1 MQKQRHRRRQW
12 KKRGFRPV
20 SAAGIAVLLLAVI
33 VTGCFC
39 CELFIP
45 KDPSCFD
52 LAHTSEAPCREF
64 WFGTDTMGRDL
75 FSMVWQGG
83 RISLLIGFLATLLS
97 TGIGILV
104 GTAGGLAP
112 EWLDALLMRL
122 TEIFLSIPHLL
133 LIVFLQ
139 AILGRA
145 TVLSLSLVI
154 GATGWTSI
162 AKVVR
167 TEVMQLRRRDY
178 VLAAKTMGAGFFHI
192 LYRHLAPNFLPSILF
207 FIVMD
212 IRSAILAEATLS
224 FMGLG
229 LPLEA
234 VSWGSM
240 LSLSEK
246 AVLTG
251 DWWILLVPGGFLI
264 VTLLGVTEIAVFCR
278 EIPGAKIKHR
288 SRKNDRKR
296 CKNRSL
302 QKGGR
307 IA

>member
-1 MQKQRHRRRQW
+1 M
-12 KKRGFRPV
+12 KKKTAIFF
-20 SAAGIAVLLLAVI
+20 LMVI
-33 VTGCFC
+33 VTGCLF

-45 KDPSCFD
+45 KDPSYLD
-52 LAHTSEAPCREF
+52 LTHTRLAPCREF

-75 FSMVWQGG
+75 FSMIWSGG
-83 RISLLIGFLATLLS
+83 RLSLLVGVLATLLS
-97 TGIGILV
+97 TGIGILW
-104 GTAGGLAP
+104 GSDSGLAP
-112 EWLDALLMRL
+112 EWLDALFMRL

-139 AILGRA
+139 AILGKA

-154 GATGWTSI
+154 GATGWTNI

-167 TEVMQLRRRDY
+167 TEVKQLRQSDY
-178 VLAAKTMGAGFFHI
+178 VLAAQTMGAGFFHI
-192 LYRHLAPNFLPSILF
+192 LWRHLAPNFLPSILF

-229 LPLEA
+229 LPLEI

-240 LSLSEK
+240 LSLSEQ

-251 DWWILLVPGGFLI
+251 DWWILLIPGGFLI
-264 VTLLGVTEIAVFCR
+264 VTLLCMTELGEWVRERMNGGVICR
-278 EIPGAKIKHR
+278 
-288 SRKNDRKR
+288 
-296 CKNRSL
+296 
-302 QKGGR
+302 
-307 IA
+307 